1 MEFLFY
7 FWSLLLCAAHAAHQS
22 LNNEIYLPQI
32 CSQKEIRKE
41 MERKKNGEKE
51 NETKNYWHTEKKSV
65 LEKINERKANT
76 NCKEKKMA
84 TLLTEIV
91 ETKKLFL
98 FTFVL
103 KLAF

>member
-41 MERKKNGEKE
+41 MERKKIGEKE
-51 NETKNYWHTEKKSV
+51 NETKRDREDIKRKKERYKI
-65 LEKINERKANT
+65 LEQDN
-76 NCKEKKMA
+76 
-84 TLLTEIV
+84 
-91 ETKKLFL
+91 
-98 FTFVL
+98 
-103 KLAF
+103 